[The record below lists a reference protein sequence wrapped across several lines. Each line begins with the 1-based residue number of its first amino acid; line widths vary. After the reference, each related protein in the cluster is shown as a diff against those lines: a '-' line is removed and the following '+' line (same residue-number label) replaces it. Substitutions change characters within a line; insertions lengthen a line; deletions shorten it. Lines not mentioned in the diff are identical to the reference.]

1 MKLKKK
7 TPTFQIF
14 HEFVTLIVCRKDS
27 EIRELLRKN
36 QYLSDEMNLLISEK
50 KQKEEVVNKELDI
63 KKEEIDRLQMR
74 IRQLENRNI
83 QLQKD
88 IDPVSKD
95 LYARYGKQIYICVF
109 RALNKI

>member
-1 MKLKKK
+1 M
-7 TPTFQIF
+7 
-14 HEFVTLIVCRKDS
+14 
-27 EIRELLRKN
+27 RELLRKN

-50 KQKEEVVNKELDI
+50 KQIEEDVKKELDI
-63 KKEEIDRLQMR
+63 KREEIDSLQKR

-95 LYARYGKQIYICVF
+95 EHNMYARYC
-109 RALNKI
+109 

>member
-1 MKLKKK
+1 M
-7 TPTFQIF
+7 
-14 HEFVTLIVCRKDS
+14 
-27 EIRELLRKN
+27 RELLRKN

-50 KQKEEVVNKELDI
+50 KQIEEDVKKELDI
-63 KKEEIDRLQMR
+63 KREEIDSLQKR

-95 LYARYGKQIYICVF
+95 EHNLYARYG
-109 RALNKI
+109 

>member
-1 MKLKKK
+1 M
-7 TPTFQIF
+7 
-14 HEFVTLIVCRKDS
+14 
-27 EIRELLRKN
+27 LRKN

-50 KQKEEVVNKELDI
+50 KQKEVVKKELDI
-63 KKEEIDRLQMR
+63 KKEEVDSLQMR

-95 LYARYGKQIYICVF
+95 LYARYGKQIYICMF